1 MHQLHHC
8 LEFCLVS
15 LVSIHENI
23 RELETSREIEKK
35 LEFQCMGCVLGGK
48 AGPQPELEK
57 FVDTWFSADDLV
69 EAAEKSA
76 IFKI

>member
-1 MHQLHHC
+1 
-8 LEFCLVS
+8 
-15 LVSIHENI
+15 
-23 RELETSREIEKK
+23 
-35 LEFQCMGCVLGGK
+35 MGCVLGGK